1 MADGPHMRTTT
12 APRSTRIRVLLVD
25 DQPAVRWLLR
35 STLEADERFQI
46 VGEAGDGVDAIRYAE
61 SIHPDLALMDLAMPN
76 LDGLQAIEGMRRG
89 SPETRVLV
97 LSGHAES
104 MAGLVGASGADG
116 FVQKGTGPAVLIRE
130 IARLFPEVFGAVAE
144 EPRPEPEPQP
154 VPPHLSF
161 LMHEMQG
168 ALTIIGGFAATL
180 RLSAERMDPE
190 QLRAYAEPIER
201 RARELSALINRLPET
216 LAAPA
221 RRRSA

>member
-1 MADGPHMRTTT
+1 MRTTT
-12 APRSTRIRVLLVD
+12 APRRTKIRVLLVD

-35 STLEADERFQI
+35 STLEADERFEI

-144 EPRPEPEPQP
+144 EPRPEPAPQPQP

-161 LMHEMQG
+161 LIHEMQG

-180 RLSAERMDPE
+180 RLSAERLDPE
-190 QLRAYAEPIER
+190 QLRACAEPIER
-201 RARELSALINRLPET
+201 GARELSALIDSLLQA

-221 RRRSA
+221 ERRPA